1 MQEVREMCDRV
12 IILDHGTIK
21 ADLPIDEIPDLETLF
36 HEKTSICQN
45 SISVTK

>member
-36 HEKTSICQN
+36 HEKTS
-45 SISVTK
+45 TTR